1 MKGPKYLFNHLDELE
16 EFKNDNKTAIIT
28 DIDGTISKIVPTPM
42 EATVSQDMKNTVEK
56 LLHRYPLTGV
66 VTGRSIENAF
76 DMLEIKELIY
86 IGNHG
91 LEYLKNGEIH
101 IDSDIEKYVPLIK
114 EVAGKIKAKLKD
126 KDCILFQDK
135 GLSFTVHYRLCDD
148 AGEIR
153 EIALDI
159 ISKVEGSKQLK
170 IAEGRKVIEIRPP
183 IGHDKGTI
191 IEKLILENNIK
202 KIVYLGDDITD
213 ADAFFKLNELNGIN
227 KVKSVNIVVSSRET
241 PDFVKQNADFYVN
254 NVDEIQKFFD
264 WLTDN

>member
-16 EFKNDNKTAIIT
+16 EFKNDNKTSIIT
-28 DIDGTISKIVPTPM
+28 DIDGTISKIVSTPM
-42 EATVSQDMKNTVEK
+42 EATVSGDMKNRIAK
-56 LLHRYPLTGV
+56 LLDKYPLTGV
-66 VTGRSIENAF
+66 VTGRSIENAL
-76 DMLEIKELIY
+76 DMLEIRELIY

-101 IDSDIEKYVPLIK
+101 IDSDVEKYIPLIK
-114 EVAGKIKAKLKD
+114 ELADEIKAKLKD

-135 GLSFTVHYRLCDD
+135 RLSFTVHYRLCDNAD
-148 AGEIR
+148 EIR
-153 EIALDI
+153 EIALNI
-159 ISKVEGSKQLK
+159 ISKLEVSKQLK

-213 ADAFFKLNELNGIN
+213 ADAFSKLNELKRIN
-227 KVKSVNIVVSSRET
+227 KVKSVNIVVFSKET
-241 PDFVKQNADFYVN
+241 PDFVKQNADFYVK

>member
-1 MKGPKYLFNHLDELE
+1 MKEPKYLFNHLEELK
-16 EFKNDNKTAIIT
+16 EFKNDSKTAIIT

-42 EATVSQDMKNTVEK
+42 EATVSPDMKNTIEK
-56 LLHRYPLTGV
+56 LLGKYPLTGV

-76 DMLEIKELIY
+76 DMLEIKKLIY

-91 LEYLKNGEIH
+91 LEYLKNGEIY
-101 IDSDIEKYVPLIK
+101 IDSDVEKYIPLIK
-114 EVAGKIKAKLKD
+114 ELAGKIKAKLKD

-148 AGEIR
+148 DEEIR
-153 EIALDI
+153 ETALDI
-159 ISKVEGSKQLK
+159 IYKLEISKQLK

-202 KIVYLGDDITD
+202 KIVYVGDDITD
-213 ADAFFKLNELNGIN
+213 ADAFSKLNELNRLN
-227 KVKSVNIVVSSRET
+227 KVRCVNIVVSSRET
-241 PDFVKQNADFYVN
+241 PNFVKQNANFYVN
-254 NVDEIQKFFD
+254 NVHEIQKFFD

>member
-1 MKGPKYLFNHLDELE
+1 VKEPKYLFNHLEELE
-16 EFKNDNKTAIIT
+16 EFKNDNKTSIIT

-42 EATVSQDMKNTVEK
+42 EATVSQDMRNTIEK
-56 LLHRYPLTGV
+56 LLSKYPLTGV

-76 DMLEIKELIY
+76 EMLEIKELIY

-101 IDSDIEKYVPLIK
+101 IDSAVEKYVPLIK
-114 EVAGKIKAKLKD
+114 ELAREIKAKLKD

-148 AGEIR
+148 ADKIR

-159 ISKVEGSKQLK
+159 ISKLEESKHLK

-213 ADAFFKLNELNGIN
+213 ADAFSKLNELNRIN
-227 KVKSVNIVVSSRET
+227 KVKSINIVVSSKET
-241 PDFVKQNADFYVN
+241 PDFVKQNADFYVKN
-254 NVDEIQKFFD
+254 IVEIQKFFY
-264 WLTDN
+264 WLIDD

>member
-56 LLHRYPLTGV
+56 LLHKYPLTGV

-159 ISKVEGSKQLK
+159 ISKVEGSKT
-170 IAEGRKVIEIRPP
+170 A
-183 IGHDKGTI
+183 
-191 IEKLILENNIK
+191 
-202 KIVYLGDDITD
+202 
-213 ADAFFKLNELNGIN
+213 
-227 KVKSVNIVVSSRET
+227 
-241 PDFVKQNADFYVN
+241 
-254 NVDEIQKFFD
+254 
-264 WLTDN
+264 

>member
-1 MKGPKYLFNHLDELE
+1 MKEPKYLFNHLEKLE
-16 EFKNDNKTAIIT
+16 KFKNDNKTAIIT

-42 EATVSQDMKNTVEK
+42 EATVSQDMKKTIEK
-56 LLHRYPLTGV
+56 LLSKYPLTGII
-66 VTGRSIENAF
+66 TGRSIENAF
-76 DMLEIKELIY
+76 DMLEIKDLIY

-101 IDSDIEKYVPLIK
+101 IDSAVKKYIPLIK
-114 EVAGKIKAKLKD
+114 ELTREIKTKLKD
-126 KDCILFQDK
+126 KNCILFQDK

-148 AGEIR
+148 AEEIR
-153 EIALDI
+153 KIALDI
-159 ISKVEGSKQLK
+159 ISKLEESKQLK

-213 ADAFFKLNELNGIN
+213 ADAFSKLNELNRQN
-227 KVKSVNIVVSSRET
+227 KIKSVNIVVSSKET
-241 PDFVKQNADFYVN
+241 PDFVRQNADFYVMSVN
-254 NVDEIQKFFD
+254 EIKKFFE